1 MQKSIS
7 RLRGLAKKSY
17 SSFSL
22 TLLLLYLL
30 SFQTAYAQNGLF
42 VHFDK
47 NVYSNNETVY
57 FTGYLVKEGKV
68 PLSSHQ
74 IMAVALISNV
84 DSALVTE
91 DKFLINKEGVAYGSL
106 TLPDSIATGDYRFVV
121 YTDKLVDG
129 IPDMQFIQNITIK
142 SGITPPFKAQA
153 TLMEQVGNEQKV
165 LVTATT
171 SDGRPLAKP
180 AKILYRYG
188 RIRKNTITDGSGQ
201 SIISLSLQPEV
212 ADNNL
217 YINLIYATDSLLLI
231 IDIPPTKPK
240 AFVTFYPEG
249 GTMVSGLTSRI
260 GWEVK
265 DHQRRPVALKAFLY
279 QDQQIIDTLETSNNG
294 IGSFLLHPQN
304 NAIYSVKL
312 VHSAFK
318 DSSYNLPAAHSKGM
332 VMRLLSGLSSDT
344 LNIIISSTEAVK
356 YTLLVHNLKTNFNT
370 YSLEMGKGEKMLRL
384 PINAL
389 SKGLTTLTLMDSLK
403 TPLAERIFFA
413 HYNSSEK
420 INLTTDQTVY
430 KPREKVTLKV
440 SLNTAEAAMVS
451 IAVVQNN
458 RLEAKKM
465 NDIESYTYLNSEL
478 KNLPIALSGRGY
490 KDELYLEQVLLVK
503 GWRKYTMKPGQV
515 VSVIDSL
522 QVLGQV
528 GRLIKRS
535 GKPFLIGSMGGRTP
549 SLTTTSSEGSFHLT
563 REQLLTPAGGKLHVF
578 VDGHKHK
585 AIIYDQYSVFNH
597 QFVRRQYSDQPPLP
611 SALVN
616 NNELILKNDEKIPQL
631 EEVIITAKKDNSF
644 HYTPRNRL
652 RNVYKDYVCINGILN
667 CPYHKTGFPPVQGE
681 EYPLFS
687 LSGKRVIYTHPTIP
701 DQSIFTPVNGVHLQK
716 EFYETDFTDPNEPAF
731 FSTIYWNYG
740 VVLNTIQKEV
750 KLSFYTGD
758 IKGKFR
764 VVVQGITN
772 NDVVYAEQFFEVREP

>member
-1 MQKSIS
+1 MG
-7 RLRGLAKKSY
+7 GLIRKSY
-17 SSFSL
+17 LRFF
-22 TLLLLYLL
+22 LLLHLLCLLY
-30 SFQTAYAQNGLF
+30 FHTANAQNGLF

-57 FTGYLVKEGKV
+57 FTGYLIKEGKI

-74 IMAVALISNV
+74 VMAVALIRNV
-84 DSALVTE
+84 DSALVAE
-91 DKFLINKEGVAYGSL
+91 DKFLINKEGVAYGSII
-106 TLPDSIATGDYRFVV
+106 LPDSIPTGDYRFVV
-121 YTDKLVDG
+121 YTDKLVDS

-142 SGITPPFKAQA
+142 SGITPPFKARA
-153 TLMEQVGNEQKV
+153 TLMEQAGNEQKV

-171 SDGRPLAKP
+171 PDGRALAKP

-188 RIRKNTITDGSGQ
+188 RIQKNTVTDGTGQ
-201 SIISLSLQPEV
+201 SIISLPERPGL

-217 YINLIYATDSLLLI
+217 YIDLIYATDSVLLI

-240 AFVTFYPEG
+240 ASVTFYPEG
-249 GTMVSGLTSRI
+249 GTMVNGLTSRI

-279 QDQQIIDTLETSNNG
+279 QDQQIIDTIETSSNG
-294 IGSFLLHPQN
+294 IGSFLLHPQS

-318 DSSYNLPAAHSKGM
+318 DSSYNLPVAHTRGM
-332 VMRLLSGLSSDT
+332 VMRLLNPLSTDT
-344 LNIIISSTEAVK
+344 LNIIVSSTEAVK
-356 YTLLVHNLKTNFNT
+356 YSLLVHNLKTNFIT

-384 PINAL
+384 PVNAL
-389 SKGLTTLTLMDSLK
+389 PKGLTTLTLLDSLK

-413 HYNSSEK
+413 HYNSPEK
-420 INLTTDQTVY
+420 ISLSTDQPVY
-430 KPREKVTLKV
+430 KPREKVTLKL

-451 IAVVQNN
+451 IAVVQDN

-465 NDIESYTYLNSEL
+465 NDIESYTYLSSEL
-478 KNLPIALSGRGY
+478 SNLPIALSGIGY
-490 KDELYLEQVLLVK
+490 KDKAYVEQVLLVK
-503 GWRKYTMKPGQV
+503 GWRKYTMKPGRNA
-515 VSVIDSL
+515 SMIDSL

-535 GKPFLIGSMGGRTP
+535 GKPFLIGTMGGRAP
-549 SLTTTSSEGSFHLT
+549 SLTTTSAEGSFHLT
-563 REQLLTPAGGKLHVF
+563 PEQLLTPEGGKLHVF

-597 QFVRRQYSDQPPLP
+597 QFVRGQYSDQPPLP

-616 NNELILKNDEKIPQL
+616 NNELILKNDERIPQL
-631 EEVIITAKKDNSF
+631 QEVIITAKKDNSF

-681 EYPLFS
+681 MYRLS
-687 LSGKRVIYTHPTIP
+687 LYGQPVVYTRLAVP

-740 VVLNTIQKEV
+740 LVLNNTQKEAA
-750 KLSFYTGD
+750 LSFYTGD

-764 VVVQGITN
+764 VVVQGVTN
-772 NDVVYAEQFFEVREP
+772 NDVVYVEQFFEVKEP